1 MKKGKRYSFEF
12 KVSNKNIEKDC
23 LTKLDLKTKILT
35 KALYAHGF
43 IEDADENKKIL
54 IMGLDFNINDANCFY
69 GELEYKRKTNFIG
82 LYIDISVKFIS
93 IIHLSNEIKRI
104 QDKIKEFKMKIKMKL
119 KKFRKKIKMQLKQY
133 KSNIEKKL
141 IK

>member
-1 MKKGKRYSFEF
+1 MKKGKRYFFEF

-23 LTKLDLKTKILT
+23 LTKLDLKKKILT

-69 GELEYKRKTNFIG
+69 G
-82 LYIDISVKFIS
+82 V
-93 IIHLSNEIKRI
+93 
-104 QDKIKEFKMKIKMKL
+104 
-119 KKFRKKIKMQLKQY
+119 
-133 KSNIEKKL
+133 
-141 IK
+141 